1 MEEATARTMTFD
13 ENLGPLLE
21 PEQAE
26 ELERRDR
33 EKPGPGGE
41 PGCPHCGSAM
51 VRLVEE
57 HPAPRGDDS
66 PFRVRLV
73 CSSSDCRR
81 WTVYD
86 W

>member
-1 MEEATARTMTFD
+1 MALD
-13 ENLGPLLE
+13 DNLGPLLG
-21 PEQAE
+21 PEQATRLE
-26 ELERRDR
+26 EEDR
-33 EKPGPGGE
+33 AHPAPGGE
-41 PGCPHCGSAM
+41 PDCPACGASMARM
-51 VRLVEE
+51 VER
-57 HPAPRGDDS
+57 HPAPRSDAS